1 MSIELRKLLRRTAF
15 TLVELLVVIAIIGIL
30 IALLLPAIQA
40 AREAGRRSSC
50 TNNLKQLGIALH
62 NYHDIYNR
70 LPIPFLSDDNANPS
84 GGWQVPWERGGPIV
98 RLLPYIEQKA
108 VYDALDF
115 KWGYQSIGLNNATIF
130 QAPAATTPI
139 AGLKCPSD
147 SPRPDISLNWGISM
161 SNYHVNLGPLSNFQA
176 TPPAAFYAYTGPSP
190 YTGANFTTNNG
201 WFGDAN
207 SWMASDQ
214 ASWAAQSDPGPFG
227 RWTWAAG
234 LRDITDG
241 TENTIAIGEIRP
253 LCGMN
258 GTWGTFWSSRFGYG
272 CTVAPINLPDCSSNV
287 YNQNGAMEPFGPGLG
302 YLLTSGMAGW
312 GTEGLA
318 ETFGFRS
325 KHPAGALFVYCDGS
339 VHFLQETMSYDTYQ
353 RLGDRRDARP
363 VVGTNP

>member
-70 LPIPFLSDDNANPS
+70 LPMPFATEENGS
-84 GGWQVPWERGGPIV
+84 WVTPWERGGPIV

-108 VYDALDF
+108 LYDSLNF
-115 KWGYQSIGLNNATIF
+115 KSGPTMWNQRGPDGVSGSA
-130 QAPAATTPI
+130 TPI

-147 SPRPDISLNWGISM
+147 SPRPDTSPNWGVSM
-161 SNYHVNLGPLSNFQA
+161 SNYHPNMGPGGNFSDPAPVN
-176 TPPAAFYAYTGPSP
+176 AAFLP
-190 YTGANFTTNNG
+190 YTGVSPYNGQQPGIAGNNG
-201 WFGDAN
+201 WFNDAP
-207 SWMASDQ
+207 
-214 ASWAAQSDPGPFG
+214 SWATADNISTGAQNDPGPFS
-227 RWTWAAG
+227 RWTWSAG

-241 TENTIAIGEIRP
+241 TENVIAIGETRP
-253 LCGMN
+253 LCSMP
-258 GTWGTFWSSRFGYG
+258 GTWGTFWSSRLSGMW
-272 CTVAPINLPDCSSNV
+272 TLMPINAPTCISNV
-287 YNQNGAMEPFGPGLG
+287 YNNSGAQEPLGPGLG
-302 YLLTSGMAGW
+302 YLTGVGVAGAHA
-312 GTEGLA
+312 GLGENA
-318 ETFGFRS
+318 GFRS

-353 RLGDRRDARP
+353 KLGDRRDGRP
-363 VVGTNP
+363 VTQLNP